1 METLSPVA
9 VKIAIFVF
17 VLSSVSLVVVL
28 YLLPVD
34 FSNNDEQSQEPPR
47 YQILVL
53 GDIGR
58 SPRMQYHAIS
68 LGKHEKAVDLIGY
81 LGMSAKEAGANSE
94 LHPDIFAHPSITVH
108 PLPRAPPYLQTDN
121 RLLFLALAPVKVIF
135 QTYGLLLVLGCRIKP
150 AKVLLVQNP
159 PSIPTLVVAQI
170 ICYLRDTQLFIDWHN
185 FGYSVLALK
194 FGESHPLVRIS
205 QWYETIFSHYAA
217 AHLVVSDAMA
227 QALKRDFRI
236 DAPILVLHDRPA
248 SHFRPFELHE
258 RLAFLGRLPE
268 TAPFVDEIERMR
280 LRVIV
285 SSTSWTMDEDFS
297 LLLEALVG
305 YSELATTSH
314 PYLPEVMVII
324 TGKGPQKEH
333 YLAKIADMEDKD
345 KLEMVTIKTAWLST
359 KDYASLLASADV
371 GISLHKSTSGVDL
384 PMKVVDMFGA
394 GLPVV
399 GWGEFQAWP
408 ELVHEG
414 INGRGFASTEE
425 LQTIIVELFGND
437 AQQLQR
443 LRSGARMESER
454 GWDAE
459 WDSVAGRLFGIT

>member
-1 METLSPVA
+1 MESLPPVV
-9 VKIAIFVF
+9 VKIAIFVL
-17 VLSSVSLVVVL
+17 VLSSVSLVAVL
-28 YLLPVD
+28 YMLPVD
-34 FSNNDEQSQEPPR
+34 FTDNDEHSQGPTR

-58 SPRMQYHAIS
+58 SPRIQYHAIS
-68 LGKHEKAVDLIGY
+68 MGKHGKTVDLVGY
-81 LGMSAKEAGANSE
+81 LGKSAHSIADSE

-135 QTYGLLLVLGCRIKP
+135 QTCGLLLVLGHRTKP
-150 AKVLLVQNP
+150 AKALLLQSP
-159 PSIPTLVVAQI
+159 PSIPTLAVAQI
-170 ICYLRDTQLFIDWHN
+170 ICYLRNTQLFIDWHN
-185 FGYSVLALK
+185 FGYSILALK
-194 FGESHPLVRIS
+194 LGEAHPLVYLS
-205 QWYETIFSHYAA
+205 QWYEAFFSRFAA
-217 AHLVVSDAMA
+217 AHLAVSDAMA
-227 QALKRDFRI
+227 HALKRDFRI
-236 DAPILVLHDRPA
+236 DAPMLVLYDRPA
-248 SHFRPFELHE
+248 SHFRPFELQE

-268 TAPFVDEIERMR
+268 TAPFVDEIEKLR

-297 LLLEALVG
+297 LLLDALVG

-314 PYLPEVMVII
+314 PHLPEIMVII

-359 KDYASLLASADV
+359 GDYASLLASADL

-399 GWGEFQAWP
+399 GWGKFQAWP
-408 ELVHEG
+408 ELVQEG
-414 INGRGFASTEE
+414 VNGRGFASTEE
-425 LQTIIVELFGND
+425 LQAIIVELFGND

-443 LRSGARMESER
+443 LRSGACKESER
-454 GWDAE
+454 GWDGE
-459 WDSVAGRLFGIT
+459 WDAVAGKLFDIT